1 MTEGV
6 QSLDEAVMAP
16 VAKASRRW
24 KPRHRSQDRLTRRFA
39 GAYDRFRMTTALSP
53 LPDPPRLLLGP
64 GPSLMHPR
72 IAAALASP
80 LIGHLDPLFLR
91 IMDETQGLLRE
102 LFRTSNRLTIPM
114 SATGSGGMETCL
126 VNLVEPGDRVVVG
139 VCGAFGARI
148 ADGARRLG
156 AEVFIEE
163 APWGTPVDPERF
175 VAEIGARRPA
185 LAALVHAETSTGV
198 LQLLDGIPAA
208 VRGANALLMVD
219 CVTSLGGVPVD
230 ADGWPADAIYSGT
243 QKCLSCP
250 PGLSPA
256 TFGERALAKMRGRR
270 TPVTSWYFDLSMLEK
285 YWGTDRVYHH
295 TAPISMV
302 LALREALS
310 LVFEEGLAARFARH
324 ARHRD
329 ALVQGLAVLG
339 LEPLVAPAHRLPM
352 LTSVRVPEGVDDGAV
367 RRRLL
372 GTHGI
377 EIGGGLGPLAGKVW
391 RIGLMGHS
399 SRPENI
405 VRVLSAL
412 GECLRQI
419 GRRCDPHEAVE
430 AAESSLRS

>member
-1 MTEGV
+1 MT
-6 QSLDEAVMAP
+6 
-16 VAKASRRW
+16 
-24 KPRHRSQDRLTRRFA
+24 SQLT
-39 GAYDRFRMTTALSP
+39 P

-72 IAAALASP
+72 IAAALGSP
-80 LIGHLDPLFLR
+80 LLGHLDPLFLR
-91 IMDETQGLLRE
+91 IMDETQGMLRD

-139 VCGAFGARI
+139 ACGAFGGRI

-156 AEVFIEE
+156 AEVFPVE
-163 APWGTPVDPERF
+163 ATWGTPVDPERF
-175 VAEIGARRPA
+175 VAEIRSRRPA
-185 LAALVHAETSTGV
+185 LAAIVHAETSTGV
-198 LQLLDGIPAA
+198 LQPLDGIPEA
-208 VRGANALLMVD
+208 VRAADALLMVD
-219 CVTSLGGVPVD
+219 CVTSLGGLPVE
-230 ADGWPADAIYSGT
+230 ADGWPADAIFSGS

-256 TFGERALAKMRGRR
+256 TFGERALAKIRARR

-302 LALREALS
+302 LALREALA
-310 LVFEEGLAARFARH
+310 LVFEEGLAARFERH

-329 ALVQGLAVLG
+329 ALIEGLAALD
-339 LEPLVAPAHRLPM
+339 LAPLVAPAHRLPM
-352 LTSVRVPEGVDDGAV
+352 LTSVRVPEGMDDGAV

-391 RIGLMGHS
+391 RIGLMGYS

-405 VRVLSAL
+405 TRFLSAL
-412 GECLRQI
+412 GECL
-419 GRRCDPHEAVE
+419 GAAGHRCDPREAVG
-430 AAESSLRS
+430 AAEGRLRS